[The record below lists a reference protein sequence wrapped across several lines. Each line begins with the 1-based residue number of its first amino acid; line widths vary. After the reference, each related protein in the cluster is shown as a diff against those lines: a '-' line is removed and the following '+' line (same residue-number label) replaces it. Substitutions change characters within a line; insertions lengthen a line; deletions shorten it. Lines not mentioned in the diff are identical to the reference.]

1 MDSKDNI
8 EELYRKFL
16 DDEASPEEVDILL
29 TYFGEAGSEGIRRL
43 IRVELANAI
52 ELNEEPDIA
61 GLYNKIQ
68 ARIQPVEVAP
78 VRRLYS
84 RPWLRYAAAIFL
96 FFSVGIYWYT
106 TRQQHQQTDTLIT
119 QLADDVPPGGNKA
132 KITFSNGKQ
141 MILDSTQSHLRTVD
155 GKYIYADGHELATG
169 AVEFATVS
177 TPVGGT
183 YAITLPDGTK
193 AWLNATSSIRYPSRF
208 TGQERQIVTTGEVFL
223 DVAHDKTR
231 PFIVNSNGQRIQ
243 VLGTAFNVRSYT
255 ETTITTL
262 VRGRIA
268 LTSLTENRLVTL
280 KPGQQA
286 VSSGKDIQVST
297 VDPSDYIAWTE
308 GMILDKDASLFEI
321 CQELERWYDVRFIFP
336 QRFNNKERALVS
348 VDRREHLSTVL
359 RALEKAYLVQF
370 DINGKE
376 VRVN

>member
-1 MDSKDNI
+1 MDPKDNI

-29 TYFGEAGSEGIRRL
+29 TYFSQSRAEDIRLL
-43 IRVELANAI
+43 IRVELANTI
-52 ELNEEPDIA
+52 DPNEEPNIA
-61 GLYNKIQ
+61 GLYNNIQ

-84 RPWLRYAAAIFL
+84 KPWLRYAAAVFL

-106 TRQQHQQTDTLIT
+106 TRQQQQTDTLIT
-119 QLADDVPPGGNKA
+119 QLTEDVPPGGNKA
-132 KITFSNGKQ
+132 MITFSNGKQ
-141 MILDSTQSHLRTVD
+141 MLLDSTQSHLRTVD
-155 GKYIYADGHELATG
+155 GKYVYADGQELEPG

-193 AWLNATSSIRYPSRF
+193 AWLNAASSIRYPSRF

-243 VLGTAFNVRSYT
+243 VLGTAFNLRSYT

-268 LTSLTENRLVTL
+268 LTSLTEKSLVTL

-286 VSSGKDIQVST
+286 ISSGRDIQVLT
-297 VDPSDYIAWTE
+297 VDPADYIAWTE

-336 QRFNNKERALVS
+336 QRFNNKERALVN

-370 DINGKE
+370 DIKGKE